1 MEIKYDFGP
10 GVHHSELRTPTQPEP
25 PMVLAYN
32 KVRRIFQ
39 IKYSIDFENILQNT
53 HTDLCSSCL
62 AAWLP
67 SSVIQV
73 KNILFEKYFS
83 FSELT
88 IFLYW
93 GFYWGK
99 NGLLSEFYNFVFGL
113 GGEFYHFVLRL
124 TQILQVDSS

>member
-1 MEIKYDFGP
+1 MEMKHNFGTR
-10 GVHHSELRTPTQPEP
+10 VHHSELRTPTQPEP

-73 KNILFEKYFS
+73 KNILFEKYLISKNIFS
-83 FSELT
+83 CHRFPGGDTGGNGGDFVSAPGRNTFSILRRAFSTRWEV
-88 IFLYW
+88 
-93 GFYWGK
+93 
-99 NGLLSEFYNFVFGL
+99 LL
-113 GGEFYHFVLRL
+113 
-124 TQILQVDSS
+124 